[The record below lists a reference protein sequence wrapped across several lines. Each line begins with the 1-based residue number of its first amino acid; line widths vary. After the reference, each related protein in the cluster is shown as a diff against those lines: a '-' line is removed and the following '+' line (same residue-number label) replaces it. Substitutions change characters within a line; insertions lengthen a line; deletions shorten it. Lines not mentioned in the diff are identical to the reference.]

1 MDQLTSFIDTILS
14 YNIEIPLWF
23 KTGLIIFIIGA
34 FIVAAYLFYDTF
46 NTTYMR
52 DGFIWFVIIGIVNL
66 LTILIIYFYYNK
78 KPADFKGPIGP
89 RGKKGRRGKVGV
101 SVSCG
106 YCKNNLYI
114 QSVRKADTICTLNS
128 RHPLTNAIN
137 TKLNYFLE
145 QTELKNNIDYAS
157 FISNIVLAKPTATD
171 NQSII
176 NKFRR
181 LLNPVILTI
190 ALVNEVSSQFI
201 TVSNRNFGT
210 FRSPVAKVG
219 YIPLGDSAYGGTE
232 TFTLNSFCV
241 SGDIMYPAGFQKLVS
256 FPSYNETT
264 GDIDIYTIWRP
275 QPQTVNNTTFDGSTE
290 RHAYLS
296 LGDICRFGTA
306 NPSVN
311 DCAIIKDT
319 CLEPV
324 NPTDLKMVFIYTG
337 SLEIVEDI
345 STITDVD
352 IISSIITRTTSP
364 QLIETFNTQNNSYL
378 ITDETPQIPP
388 NNIQIFSVWRTPMN
402 TFITNSN
409 ITNTFANDTVYGN
422 MIGGGEDMVDA
433 GEIRFVGE
441 NGEDMNPKMYVREKI
456 AGIRIPQIIAAM
468 IYTKH
473 FLIENTREL
482 NYYINRFRARI
493 PEFADIELDN
503 MTLAEMMELVRLTN
517 QEYEDWN
524 ADLIRT
530 ASLDLSSKTGTTYDE
545 SLELHLPP
553 KLLQT
558 YANINNNLDT
568 IPIMIENTETLLDI
582 VNNII
587 PNGLDGRVAVDSNGI
602 AEGGI
607 MLNEIQETV
616 LRVCKVLM
624 PPVAIMAYTIKDEC
638 LGTFEMDRERERLIA
653 ELTKLKNIYNK
664 NVDILSNNYEKYKS
678 QAQYF
683 RQQDDNS
690 LRKIGQIIGHIPNYM
705 DKLHNMNL
713 DDITESRI
721 KGLITVYKEANSNME
736 KIINSVE

>member
-1 MDQLTSFIDTILS
+1 MDSITTFVDTISS
-14 YNIEIPLWF
+14 YNLEIPLWF
-23 KTGLIIFIIGA
+23 KIGFIIFIIGA

-52 DGFIWFVIIGIVNL
+52 DGFIWFIIIGIVNL
-66 LTILIIYFYYNK
+66 LTILLIYFYYSK
-78 KPADFKGPIGP
+78 KPADFKGPTGP

-128 RHPLTNAIN
+128 HDPLTNSIN
-137 TKLNYFLE
+137 TKLNYFIE
-145 QTELKNNIDYAS
+145 QTALKNNIDYAS
-157 FISNIVLAKPTATD
+157 FISNIILAKPTSTD

-176 NKFRR
+176 YKFRR
-181 LLNPVILTI
+181 LLNPAVITI
-190 ALVNEVSSQFI
+190 ALVNEISRQFA

-219 YIPLGDSAYGGTE
+219 YIPLGDSVYGGTE

-264 GDIDIYTIWRP
+264 GDIDTYTIWRP
-275 QPQTVNNTTFDGSTE
+275 QPQTINNATFDGSTE
-290 RHAYLS
+290 SHTYLS

-319 CLEPV
+319 CLEAV
-324 NPTDLKMVFIYTG
+324 SPTDLKMVFIYTG
-337 SLEIVEDI
+337 NLEFNE
-345 STITDVD
+345 SKT
-352 IISSIITRTTSP
+352 
-364 QLIETFNTQNNSYL
+364 IETFTTQNNSYL

-422 MIGGGEDMVDA
+422 LISGDGDMVDA
-433 GEIRFVGE
+433 SEIKFVGE

-456 AGIRIPQIIAAM
+456 AGIRVPQIIAAM

-482 NYYINRFRARI
+482 AYYINRFQARV
-493 PEFADIELDN
+493 PEFSDVVVDN
-503 MTLAEMMELVRLTN
+503 MSLAEMMELVRITN

-524 ADLIRT
+524 AELIRS
-530 ASLDLSSKTGTTYDE
+530 ASADLSKKTGTTYDA
-545 SLELHLPP
+545 SLERHLPP
-553 KLLQT
+553 KILQT

-568 IPIMIENTETLLDI
+568 IPIMIENTETLLDV

-602 AEGGI
+602 SEGGI
-607 MLNEIQETV
+607 MLNEVQETV

-624 PPVAIMAYTIKDEC
+624 PPVGVMAYTIKDEC

-653 ELTKLKNIYNK
+653 ELTELKAQYNK
-664 NVDILSNNYEKYKS
+664 NVDILSSNYEKYKS

-683 RQQDDNS
+683 RQQDDNA
-690 LRKIGQIIGHIPNYM
+690 LRKIGQLIGHIPDYM
-705 DKLHNMNL
+705 DKIHNMNL
-713 DDITESRI
+713 DDITDSRL
-721 KGLITVYKEANSNME
+721 KGLIAVYKEANSNME
-736 KIINSVE
+736 KIIKSVE